1 MLSAVYLSDPLC
13 SAGACTHLKH
23 RSDIKF
29 GKERLCASLLPTKQC
44 FISLP
49 LGLNPCASSCGE
61 SAAQETPAFNEL
73 PNQLARERRAPSLA
87 QPASSPCP
95 LRSSLPFSIS
105 LPFPP
110 RQGAA
115 QADAG
120 SGSAPARPKSRR
132 GGRSAQDEPERAQGS
147 GSPEESPS
155 GREGTAAAR
164 GQRPPGTGPS
174 AEPRPAQ
181 QRQHERV
188 RRSQLQVSGKPRD
201 SPPQPRPPSLHPRP
215 LVRVPAEDGARS
227 AREAAR

>member
-1 MLSAVYLSDPLC
+1 MLSAVHLSDPLC

-44 FISLP
+44 FISGP
-49 LGLNPCASSCGE
+49 LGSNPCARSCGE
-61 SAAQETPAFNEL
+61 SAALETPAFNEL

-95 LRSSLPFSIS
+95 LRSSLPFSIC

-132 GGRSAQDEPERAQGS
+132 GGRRAQDEPEREPRGVTV
-147 GSPEESPS
+147 
-155 GREGTAAAR
+155 REGGRRAAS

-215 LVRVPAEDGARS
+215 LVRVPAEDRARS